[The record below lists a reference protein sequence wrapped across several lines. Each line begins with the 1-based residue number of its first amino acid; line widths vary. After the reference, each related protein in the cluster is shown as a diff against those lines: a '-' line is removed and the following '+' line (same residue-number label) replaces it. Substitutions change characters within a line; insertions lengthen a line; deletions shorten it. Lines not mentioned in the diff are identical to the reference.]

1 MKHNRWERVFLRE
14 HSFLQLKKNLKKDFS
29 AFPVIPLGIIG
40 DCATQHLAT
49 ALRGWGYEKC
59 TAFQIFD
66 SDYNQIDAQTMD
78 PASELYSF
86 APNYVLIANCT
97 DALYR
102 QFTDTPVSQR
112 RVFAENTCQRMTAVW
127 DRIAANSKARILQF
141 NFPVW
146 DDRIFGD
153 FGAKTPESFVFQ
165 TRKLNMLLSEKSA
178 EYKNVFLCDID
189 GIQSRVGEDA
199 LRDAKMFCIAKMPF
213 RTDIL
218 PAIAQAIT
226 DIILS
231 AEGKIKKCV
240 ILDLDNTLWGGVVGD
255 DGTEGIQIG
264 ELGSGHAFTRFQK
277 WLKELKNR
285 GIILCVCSKNNEEN
299 AKDPF
304 LHHPEMVL
312 RLEDISVFVANWE
325 GKPANIR
332 YIRDVLN
339 IGLDSMVFLDDN
351 PFEREAV
358 RTLLPEVTVPEL
370 PENPEDYVDYLRG
383 EELFG
388 TASYSSEDGMRTD
401 RYRAEAE
408 RVSLKS
414 KCNDYDSYLESLEM
428 VALAKP
434 FDNYH
439 FPRIAQLTQRSN
451 QFNLRTVRYTEQEIA
466 SIAEDDRYLTL
477 YFTLKDKFGDH
488 GLISAVIMEKRSETE
503 LFIDTY
509 LMSCRVLKRGMEEF
523 IINTIIQTAAE
534 HGFTRVVGEYL
545 PTAKN
550 AMVADI
556 YKRLGFA
563 QISDTLFAAEPE
575 NFVFNKTYI
584 QKGNDSN
591 E

>member
-1 MKHNRWERVFLRE
+1 MKVPAFLE
-14 HSFLQLKKNLKKDFS
+14 LKKNLKKDFS
-29 AFPVIPLGIIG
+29 SFPEIKLGIIG
-40 DCATQHLAT
+40 DCATQHIAA
-49 ALRGWGYEKC
+49 ALRGWGYEKRIS
-59 TAFQIFD
+59 FKIFD
-66 SDYNQIDAQTMD
+66 SDYNQVDAQTMD
-78 PASELYSF
+78 PASELYAF
-86 APNYVLIANCT
+86 GPAYVLIANCT

-102 QFTDTPVSQR
+102 QFVEMPTALRST
-112 RVFAENTCQRMTAVW
+112 FAEVTCQRMTEVW
-127 DRIAANSKARILQF
+127 GRIAAHSKARILQF

-153 FGAKTPESFVFQ
+153 FGGKTPESFVFQ
-165 TRKLNMLLSEKSA
+165 TRKLNMLLAEKGA
-178 EYKNVFLCDID
+178 EFKNVFLCDID
-189 GIQSRVGEDA
+189 GIQSRVGEAA

-218 PAIAQAIT
+218 PVIARTVT
-226 DIILS
+226 DTVLA

-264 ELGSGHAFTRFQK
+264 ELGSGHAFTKFQQ

-285 GIILCVCSKNNEEN
+285 GIILCVCSKNNEDT

-325 GKPANIR
+325 EKPGNIR
-332 YIRDVLN
+332 RIRDILN
-339 IGLDSMVFLDDN
+339 IGADSMVFLDDN

-358 RTLLPEVTVPEL
+358 RALMPEVTVPEL
-370 PENPEDYVDYLRG
+370 PVNPEEYVDFLRG
-383 EELFG
+383 EDLFG
-388 TASYSSEDGMRTD
+388 TASYSSEDGMRTE

-408 RVSLKS
+408 RVSLQN
-414 KCNDYDSYLESLEM
+414 KCSDYDSYLQSLEM
-428 VALAKP
+428 VAQANP
-434 FDNYH
+434 FDEFH

-466 SIAEDDRYLTL
+466 SIAADDRYITL

-488 GLISAVIMEKRSETE
+488 GLISAVIMEKRSQEE
-503 LFIDTY
+503 LFVDTY

-523 IINTIIQTAAE
+523 IINTMIQTAAE
-534 HGFTRVVGEYL
+534 HGFRRVIGEYL
-545 PTAKN
+545 PTPKN

-556 YKRLGFA
+556 YKRLGFT
-563 QISDTLFAAEPE
+563 QISDTLFTAETE
-575 NFVFNKTYI
+575 GFAFNKTHI
-584 QKGNDSN
+584 QKGN
-591 E
+591 ECHE